1 MSLKKFLKFLLGDKM
16 TKKIKA
22 IVTVE
27 IKESDKNSPYI
38 ECKLE
43 NGSTIILKSNQLL
56 FPISYD
62 CGDETSKEGNLLV
75 TC

>member
-1 MSLKKFLKFLLGDKM
+1 M

-22 IVTVE
+22 IITVE
-27 IKESDKNSPYI
+27 IKDSEENSPYV
-38 ECKLE
+38 EGMLE
-43 NGSTIILKSNQLL
+43 DGTIILLKNNQLL

-62 CGDETSKEGNLLV
+62 YSDEISKEGNLLV

>member
-1 MSLKKFLKFLLGDKM
+1 M
-16 TKKIKA
+16 KKIKA

-27 IKESDKNSPYI
+27 IKESDEKLQYI

-43 NGSTIILKSNQLL
+43 NGSTILLEHSQLL
-56 FPISYD
+56 FPISYSNS
-62 CGDETSKEGNLLV
+62 DESSKEGNLLV